1 MDWGKRIE
9 PGNPAVGDGAG
20 KSRAPGLIGTSFA
33 ALLILQGCSVFK
45 VGPDYEAPETAM
57 PDSWHQK
64 ASQGLAEGEADIK
77 NWWTV
82 FNDPILTDLI
92 EQATLGNKD
101 LQTAFGRVQEA
112 RAARGFAT
120 GEFYPNVDGAGSAE
134 RIRQSEGITQVTPPP
149 SKRVDNFYNVG
160 VDATWEIDVFGR
172 IGRSVESADAGLQ
185 ASIEDYRDVLV
196 SLYAEVALNYM
207 DLRAFQARIQFSKD
221 NIATQ
226 AGTVQLTQDR
236 LAAEIAPEL
245 DVRQAE
251 LNLSRTEAELPTLE
265 QAKVQ
270 TINRLGVLLGQP
282 PSSLHQILEVDAPI
296 PRPPEQIAVGLPSE
310 LLRQRPDI
318 RAAERQVAAQ
328 TAQIGVATADLY
340 PRFSLSGAFAF
351 ETAGRA
357 IFGDGN
363 HAWSFGPAFRWNIF
377 DGGRVRNNILAQDAR
392 TNQLLSDYENTVLL
406 ALEDVE
412 NSMVAFEQE
421 KIRRDALERSVI
433 AAQESVRLVKEL
445 YIAGLTDFQN
455 VLDME
460 RSLSEQQDDL
470 AESAGR
476 VSQNLVALYRSLGG
490 GWEPDPPQLEQEI
503 VDQEENGEP
512 IF

>member
-1 MDWGKRIE
+1 MFWGSKENARD
-9 PGNPAVGDGAG
+9 AVLGDGRPG
-20 KSRAPGLIGTSFA
+20 KSHLRFVGTGFA
-33 ALLILQGCSVFK
+33 ALLLLQGCSVFK
-45 VGPDYEAPETAM
+45 VGPDYESPETAM
-57 PDSWHQK
+57 PDQWHQR
-64 ASQGLAEGEADIK
+64 ATAGLVDGEADIQ
-77 NWWTV
+77 NWWEV

-92 EQATLGNKD
+92 EQATVGNKD
-101 LQTAFGRVQEA
+101 LEVAFSRVQEA
-112 RAARGFAT
+112 RANRGFAT
-120 GEFYPNVDGAGSAE
+120 GEFYPQVDGAGAAE
-134 RIRQSEGITQVTPPP
+134 RTRQSEGIVRNPGAPQ
-149 SKRVDNFYNVG
+149 KRVDNFYSLG
-160 VDATWEIDVFGR
+160 LDASWEIDVFGR

-196 SLYAEVALNYM
+196 SLYSEVALSYI
-207 DLRAFQARIQFSKD
+207 DVRAFQARIQFSKD

-226 AGTVQLTQDR
+226 AGTVTLTQDR

-251 LNLSRTEAELPTLE
+251 LNLARTEAELPRLE

-270 TINRLGVLLGQP
+270 AINRLGVLLGQP
-282 PSSLHQILEVDAPI
+282 PAMLHPILEVDGPI
-296 PRPPEQIAVGLPSE
+296 PRPPQRIAAGLPSE

-318 RAAERQVAAQ
+318 RAAERQLAAQ

-340 PRFSLSGAFAF
+340 PRFSLSGTFAF
-351 ETAGRA
+351 ETAGSA

-377 DGGRVRNNILAQDAR
+377 NGGRVRNNILAQDAR
-392 TNQLLSDYENTVLL
+392 ANQLLSDYENTVLE

-412 NSMVAFEQE
+412 NSLVAFEQE
-421 KIRRDALERSVI
+421 RIRRDALERSVI
-433 AAQESVRLVKEL
+433 AAEESVRLVKEL

-460 RSLSEQQDDL
+460 RSLAEQQDDL
-470 AESAGR
+470 AESAGL

-490 GWEPDPPQLEQEI
+490 GWEPDPEPLQEEI
-503 VDQEENGEP
+503 RDQEEKGEP